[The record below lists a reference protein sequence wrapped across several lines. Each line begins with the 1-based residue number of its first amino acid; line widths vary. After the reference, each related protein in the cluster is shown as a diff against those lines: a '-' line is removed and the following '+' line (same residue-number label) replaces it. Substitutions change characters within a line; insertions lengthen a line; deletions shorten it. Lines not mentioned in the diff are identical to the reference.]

1 MRNHS
6 YENGCDLHE
15 SETASRTDFHMKGF
29 ALRLVSKQRHN
40 RTRKW
45 PITILE
51 FKMSLRFWRSDVMN
65 ILDRFFPAQF
75 IIADLFMFLF
85 LQVHAL
91 RIALIAVISGLTCKR
106 GERVSSAL

>member
-15 SETASRTDFHMKGF
+15 SETACKCMKGF

-45 PITILE
+45 PVTILE

-65 ILDRFFPAQF
+65 ILDRFFPAQL
-75 IIADLFMFLF
+75 IIADLFMFSF
-85 LQVHAL
+85 LRVHAL
-91 RIALIAVISGLTCKR
+91 RIPIGQLINN
-106 GERVSSAL
+106 SSS